1 MDTAEEFAPYEE
13 AHGDLLEMFG
23 EGQGVKRLE
32 GELDPDYRER
42 IREAVRMRKK
52 LERVAAGE
60 SLIPPEVPIAPASGD
75 SVLLGSLPPNPKQT
89 LETMAEWAMLTEH
102 ARSRDE
108 EVVRLRNTLL
118 ELRAALKDIEMSARL
133 GSWAGVHRGLE
144 RGKLAE

>member
-13 AHGDLLEMFG
+13 AHNDLLDMFG

-32 GELDPDYRER
+32 GELDVSYRER

-60 SLIPPEVPIAPASGD
+60 SLIPAEIPAPASD
-75 SVLLGSLPPNPKQT
+75 AVLLGSLPPDPKNT

-108 EVVRLRNTLL
+108 EVVRLRATLL
-118 ELRAALKDIEMSARL
+118 ELRGALKDIEMSARL

-144 RGKLAE
+144 RGKTAE

>member
-13 AHGDLLEMFG
+13 AHHELLDMFG

-32 GELDPDYRER
+32 GELDANYRER

-60 SLIPPEVPIAPASGD
+60 SLIPPEVPLAPPSDA
-75 SVLLGSLPPNPKQT
+75 VLLGSLPPDPKQT

-102 ARSRDE
+102 ARARDE
-108 EVVRLRNTLL
+108 EVVRLRA
-118 ELRAALKDIEMSARL
+118 ELIRLRGALKDIELSAKL
-133 GSWAGVHRGLE
+133 GSWAGVNRGLDRARSVE
-144 RGKLAE
+144 